1 MIKFFIEP
9 GYDVKKPERE
19 AGNSGIDFFIP
30 NETKAFMEAF
40 KAKNEPEL
48 AYIYTNNHGDR
59 VIHIAAHGRVNIPS
73 GVRSRIEP
81 NVALEAHNKSGVAT
95 KLGLVFGASTVD
107 PSYQGV
113 IHISLINT
121 NTKPIEIPL
130 GMKAVQFV
138 PRIVDITPIEVYENT
153 TFEEFYSDFEFS
165 NRGEGAF
172 GSTGV

>member
-30 NETKAFMEAF
+30 NYSETFIKAFNE
-40 KAKNEPEL
+40 KNVAEN
-48 AYIYTNNHGDR
+48 AYLFINEKGENFIRINPHR
-59 VIHIAAHGRVNIPS
+59 RVNIPS
-73 GVRSRIEP
+73 GIRSRIEP

-95 KLGLVFGASTVD
+95 KLGLIFGASTVD
-107 PSYQGV
+107 PSYQGI

-121 NTKPIEIPL
+121 NDSPVEIPL

-138 PRIVDITPIEVYENT
+138 PRIVDITPIEVCTDT
-153 TFEEFYSDFEFS
+153 TFDDFYSDFEFS